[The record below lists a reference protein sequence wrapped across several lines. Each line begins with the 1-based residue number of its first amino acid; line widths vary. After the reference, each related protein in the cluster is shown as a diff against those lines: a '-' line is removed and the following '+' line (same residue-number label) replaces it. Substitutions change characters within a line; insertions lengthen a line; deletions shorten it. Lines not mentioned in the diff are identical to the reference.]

1 MRDCFWDCD
10 INAQQIPFQL
20 CIGQLVSWVSWELAR
35 YICFGFAQELFRA
48 SLIDV
53 SCAICNVQVYLYEQL
68 PNFTFLPQP
77 LPVPAARDYT
87 AADFDG
93 DGDIDIMISVPN
105 SDQFLYFERR
115 GDGRLERHFGT
126 DNPFNAVGKAAHSEV
141 FGKMGKAQPRAR
153 STLGDWDGDGEAD
166 LIVVDESKVTLWIN
180 RLTQTFVE
188 VAGKENP
195 FGQLGFS
202 DPTTISLVNVSE
214 SGILD
219 IVAPRLHGPLSS
231 RNGSFVYFRHH
242 LSGDLVEQ
250 HGAENPFQGLD
261 FPDYYKEMIS
271 MDRTFVVDFDADGDL
286 DIRSRWMGHRPVT
299 DSWCPWSLPTD
310 GMMRAASK
318 TSALRIRH
326 IPFVESRV
334 ADIPTGPLRIGIM
347 MVTSIS
353 YKHFCHLDQS
363 RSSNSKCRWS
373 LRWNGMEPTKL
384 LSMPGWRMPWRSKCG
399 SFGRTELGLMDQTS
413 LSQSSRGLQT
423 LSVISMD
430 WESTLLLRLWS
441 I

>member
-1 MRDCFWDCD
+1 M
-10 INAQQIPFQL
+10 
-20 CIGQLVSWVSWELAR
+20 
-35 YICFGFAQELFRA
+35 
-48 SLIDV
+48 IDV
-53 SCAICNVQVYLYEQL
+53 SCAICNIQVYLYEQL

-93 DGDIDIMISVPN
+93 DGDVDIMISVPN

-180 RLTQTFVE
+180 RLTETFVE

-219 IVAPRLHGPLSS
+219 IVAPRLLGPLSS

-261 FPDYYKEMIS
+261 FPDYYKSMIS

-286 DIRSRWMGHRPVT
+286 DIISQVYQKPMDGTQASDRLMMPMELAYRRNDEGRFKDISPEDPAYPFRGIEGSLGRHSHWTFADWDHDGDLDFIQAFLPFRSIKIVEQQVQVILEMKRNGTHQAAINAWMEDAMAVKMRFFRQDRAGPHGSNITFSELTGPANPFRHINGLGIDFASPAVV
-299 DSWCPWSLPTD
+299 DLNHD
-310 GMMRAASK
+310 GEWDLVVANKKGNLAAS
-318 TSALRIRH
+318 
-326 IPFVESRV
+326 
-334 ADIPTGPLRIGIM
+334 D
-347 MVTSIS
+347 
-353 YKHFCHLDQS
+353 
-363 RSSNSKCRWS
+363 
-373 LRWNGMEPTKL
+373 
-384 LSMPGWRMPWRSKCG
+384 
-399 SFGRTELGLMDQTS
+399 
-413 LSQSSRGLQT
+413 
-423 LSVISMD
+423 
-430 WESTLLLRLWS
+430 
-441 I
+441 

>member
-1 MRDCFWDCD
+1 MF
-10 INAQQIPFQL
+10 
-20 CIGQLVSWVSWELAR
+20 LA
-35 YICFGFAQELFRA
+35 
-48 SLIDV
+48 
-53 SCAICNVQVYLYEQL
+53 QVYLYEQL

-93 DGDIDIMISVPN
+93 DGDVDIMISVPN

-141 FGKMGKAQPRAR
+141 FGKLGKAQPRAR

-180 RLTQTFVE
+180 RLTETFVE

-219 IVAPRLHGPLSS
+219 IVAPRLLGPLSS

-286 DIRSRWMGHRPVT
+286 DIISQVYQKPMDGTQASDRLMMPMELAYRRNDEGPLQRHQPWGSGISL
-299 DSWCPWSLPTD
+299 SWNRGL
-310 GMMRAASK
+310 
-318 TSALRIRH
+318 AL
-326 IPFVESRV
+326 

-363 RSSNSKCRWS
+363 RSFEQQVQVILEMKRN
-373 LRWNGMEPTKL
+373 WNPPSCYQCLDGGCHGGQNAV
-384 LSMPGWRMPWRSKCG
+384 LSAGQSW
-399 SFGRTELGLMDQTS
+399 GLMELNITFS
-413 LSQSSRGLQT
+413 ELTGPANPFRHINGLGIDFASPAVVD
-423 LSVISMD
+423 LNHDGEWDLVVANKNGNLAASD
-430 WESTLLLRLWS
+430 WKSIEFSTG
-441 I
+441 